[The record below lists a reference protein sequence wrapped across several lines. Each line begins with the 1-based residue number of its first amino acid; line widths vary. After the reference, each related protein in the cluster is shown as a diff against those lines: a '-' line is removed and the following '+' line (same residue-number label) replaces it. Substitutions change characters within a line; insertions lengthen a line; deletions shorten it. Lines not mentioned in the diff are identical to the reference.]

1 MLQSVWK
8 NPVHFL
14 AFGFGSG
21 VLPKMPGTW
30 GTLAAVPI
38 YLAIQDWRWS
48 MYAILVVIMAVIG
61 IGLCGKTAKDLNV
74 HDHPGIVWDE
84 FVGYLITMFMAPH
97 GWLWVAIGF
106 VYFRIFDVFKPW
118 PIRKIDRKVGGGLGI
133 MADDWLAGIYALIAL
148 QITAWFFMGF
158 VAN

>member
-1 MLQSVWK
+1 MLQTVWK

-21 VLPKMPGTW
+21 VLPRAPGTW

-38 YLAIQDWRWS
+38 YIAIQDWRWS
-48 MYAILVVIMAVIG
+48 YYAVLVIIMAVVG
-61 IGLCGKTAKDLNV
+61 ISICGKTAKDLNV

-84 FVGYLITMFMAPH
+84 IVGYLITMFMAPH
-97 GWLWVAIGF
+97 GWLWVGLGF
-106 VYFRIFDVFKPW
+106 IWFRIFDVLKPW
-118 PIRKIDRKVGGGLGI
+118 PIGKIDKKMKGGLGI

-148 QITAWFFMGF
+148 QASAWFLVGF
-158 VAN
+158 VAH

>member
-21 VLPKMPGTW
+21 VLPKVPGTW
-30 GTLAAVPI
+30 GTLACVPI
-38 YLAIQDWRWS
+38 YLAMQDLNW
-48 MYAILVVIMAVIG
+48 MTYAIVVIVMAVAG
-61 IGLCGKTAKDLNV
+61 IALCGKTAQDLKV

-97 GWLWVAIGF
+97 GWLWVGVGF
-106 VYFRIFDVFKPW
+106 ILFRIFDVIKPW
-118 PIRKIDRKVGGGLGI
+118 PIGWLDRRVKGGLGI
-133 MADDWLAGIYALIAL
+133 MADDWLAGLYAFIVLQVCVWFFASLIAH
-148 QITAWFFMGF
+148 
-158 VAN
+158 